1 MAVDHNS
8 LLMDVMSKVG
18 ERHDFKVL
26 FHEKPFKGVNGS
38 GKHNNWSMATDTG
51 VNLLSPGKTPMSNL
65 QFLSFF
71 INTIKAVQEYEEPW
85 SSWSL
90 AENIIKYFDDYKD
103 EYEALSEE
111 DKDYII
117 DYLQTEIDR
126 EENDKFIY
134 EMQMEAYR
142 DYQME
147 VEINY

>member
-1 MAVDHNS
+1 MNKKD
-8 LLMDVMSKVG
+8 
-18 ERHDFKVL
+18 
-26 FHEKPFKGVNGS
+26 
-38 GKHNNWSMATDTG
+38 
-51 VNLLSPGKTPMSNL
+51 
-65 QFLSFF
+65 F
-71 INTIKAVQEYEEPW
+71 INYFEEAVQEYEEPW

-117 DYLQTEIDR
+117 DYIQTEIDR

-142 DYQME
+142 DYQMDM
-147 VEINY
+147 EINREY